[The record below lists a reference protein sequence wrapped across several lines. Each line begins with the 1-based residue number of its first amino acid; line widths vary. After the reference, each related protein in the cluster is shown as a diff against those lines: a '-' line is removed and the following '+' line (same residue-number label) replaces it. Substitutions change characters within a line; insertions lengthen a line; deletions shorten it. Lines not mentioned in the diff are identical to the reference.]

1 MSVRGILKD
10 ITSLKGLG
18 AFKDQNKV
26 RLYYLSQ
33 NNQLQI
39 NISQSSDGLNFPE
52 SKDKLI
58 LYDSRGRNVRL
69 NNLET
74 IRISRH
80 NGEYV
85 MVYRVKKGLVS
96 SLFTARSK
104 ESVNFRTIGR
114 VPQIS
119 DTAQIV
125 SDFKHHDNFVMFAG
139 GRDIRILTSKD
150 LVKWKMQRKAV
161 LLSASGNGHYEIG
174 AIEKIANGI
183 SVLFFQKF
191 ISGDGKSYY
200 SIHAA
205 IFDQNNPEKLIFKTE
220 DSLWEQ
226 PGEWSHLE
234 INIQP
239 FGLITQGSRLI
250 SYWDLNGREILSIV
264 HDQVKRVYTEEK
276 SLSPVLLKK
285 IRENPILKPIAD
297 HFWESKATFNP
308 AAIYDEGKVH
318 IVYRAIGDHD
328 MSMLGYASSKD
339 GINID
344 ERLDEPIYVPT
355 EPFEF
360 QNADTGKPIPLS
372 PYASGGGGY
381 GGVEDP
387 RITRIGKKFYMT
399 YVAYDGSNPPR
410 VALTSI
416 KVSDFRNK
424 KWNWKRPVLISAP
437 NVVNKNAVIFPEKIN
452 GKYVI
457 MHRVFPN
464 ILIDFVDHLDFDG
477 SQFLRGDFMI
487 RPRISSWDSR
497 KVGVGAPPIKTD
509 KGWLIIYHAVGD
521 DDPGRYKM
529 GAMLLDL
536 SDPTR
541 IIARS
546 AKPILEP
553 EEYYENEGFKYG
565 VAYPCGA
572 VTLDN
577 TLMVYYGGADM
588 VTCVATAEL
597 STLLNNLLDHSEG
610 ELHKLNIPL

>member
-161 LLSASGNGHYEIG
+161 LLSASGNSHYEIG
-174 AIEKIANGI
+174 VIEKIANGI

-205 IFDQNNPEKLIFKTE
+205 IFDQNNPEKLIFKT
-220 DSLWEQ
+220 
-226 PGEWSHLE
+226 
-234 INIQP
+234 
-239 FGLITQGSRLI
+239 
-250 SYWDLNGREILSIV
+250 
-264 HDQVKRVYTEEK
+264 
-276 SLSPVLLKK
+276 
-285 IRENPILKPIAD
+285 
-297 HFWESKATFNP
+297 
-308 AAIYDEGKVH
+308 
-318 IVYRAIGDHD
+318 
-328 MSMLGYASSKD
+328 
-339 GINID
+339 
-344 ERLDEPIYVPT
+344 
-355 EPFEF
+355 
-360 QNADTGKPIPLS
+360 
-372 PYASGGGGY
+372 
-381 GGVEDP
+381 
-387 RITRIGKKFYMT
+387 
-399 YVAYDGSNPPR
+399 
-410 VALTSI
+410 
-416 KVSDFRNK
+416 
-424 KWNWKRPVLISAP
+424 
-437 NVVNKNAVIFPEKIN
+437 
-452 GKYVI
+452 
-457 MHRVFPN
+457 
-464 ILIDFVDHLDFDG
+464 
-477 SQFLRGDFMI
+477 
-487 RPRISSWDSR
+487 
-497 KVGVGAPPIKTD
+497 
-509 KGWLIIYHAVGD
+509 
-521 DDPGRYKM
+521 
-529 GAMLLDL
+529 
-536 SDPTR
+536 
-541 IIARS
+541 
-546 AKPILEP
+546 
-553 EEYYENEGFKYG
+553 
-565 VAYPCGA
+565 
-572 VTLDN
+572 
-577 TLMVYYGGADM
+577 
-588 VTCVATAEL
+588 
-597 STLLNNLLDHSEG
+597 
-610 ELHKLNIPL
+610 